1 MGSERIQDRIELYRF
16 KESGGTF
23 SGICTI
29 IYDGDKAFI
38 KGLHG
43 SVGISDLKELRSY
56 LSSVGINDVSFIR
69 HGKLIKKKVA

>member
-16 KESGGTF
+16 NEVGGTF

-29 IYDGDKAFI
+29 IYDGGNAFI

-56 LSSVGINDVSFIR
+56 LSSVGVIEVSFIR
-69 HGKLIKKKVA
+69 HGNLIKKRVN